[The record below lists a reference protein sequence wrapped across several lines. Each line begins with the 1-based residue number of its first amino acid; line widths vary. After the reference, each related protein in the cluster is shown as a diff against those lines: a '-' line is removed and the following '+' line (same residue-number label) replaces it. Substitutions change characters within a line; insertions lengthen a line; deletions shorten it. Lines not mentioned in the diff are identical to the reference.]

1 MPAAETAFADSVLAG
16 SALADSAFADSAL
29 ELADP
34 VRTVPTVAI
43 KEQVLEVQADLGRDL
58 ADS

>member
-1 MPAAETAFADSVLAG
+1 MPAATAFADSVLAG

-34 VRTVPTVAI
+34 VRTVPTVAM
-43 KEQVLEVQADLGRDL
+43 QEVQEVQDDLE
-58 ADS
+58 